1 MINLNNILHTNMA
14 LSPNPNLS
22 SQPKNM
28 DQNFIDTF
36 QNHMKMMENG
46 KQKDLNKT
54 ANVSN
59 ISKQSNKKT
68 NDFID
73 ISQNT
78 DKKTVENKEKDDPLE
93 ILEEENDI
101 PNEILSLLQ
110 NPQEVIE
117 VLNKLQEEGYL
128 EEDIVKDLVIQLETV
143 EGFEG
148 LNEGLKLQ
156 LEEIWD
162 SLNKQNMDT
171 DITNVVPQ
179 QREIVFQE
187 KAEKLV
193 VLSQNP
199 QTPVDDKSVK
209 EIKEIKEIKEDE
221 IPKEDKGLKPQ
232 DKIDESNTIKSSDPK
247 KETVTSEESTKK
259 GFTVEYDARDTKPEI
274 DREYNV
280 EQELLITDLNN
291 NITLKNIPSS
301 IETINTEDL
310 TTSNIIQQI
319 VQQVDIKYKEGSNQI
334 KLQLLPENLGKLS
347 IDLISDNQEIRAKV
361 YVESLMVKEVIEGNL
376 NEFRESLTEKGI
388 NISNIEVSVG
398 QDPET
403 QQGNRGLQQNIR
415 RTKKILN
422 NDNYN
427 STQIIEEIDNRV
439 NINPYMPNTS
449 FDKLG

>member
-73 ISQNT
+73 TSQNT

-101 PNEILSLLQ
+101 PNEMLSLLQ

-143 EGFEG
+143 EDFEG

-162 SLNKQNMDT
+162 SLNKQNIDT

-193 VLSQNP
+193 VLPQNP
-199 QTPVDDKSVK
+199 QTPVEDKSV
-209 EIKEIKEIKEDE
+209 KEIKEDE

-232 DKIDESNTIKSSDPK
+232 DKIDESSTIKSNDPK

-259 GFTVEYDARDTKPEI
+259 GFTVEYDARNAKPEI
-274 DREYNV
+274 DREYNL

-427 STQIIEEIDNRV
+427 STQILEEIDNRV

>member
-73 ISQNT
+73 TSQNT

-101 PNEILSLLQ
+101 PNEMLSLLQ

-143 EGFEG
+143 EDFEG

-193 VLSQNP
+193 VLPQNP
-199 QTPVDDKSVK
+199 QTPVEDKSV
-209 EIKEIKEIKEDE
+209 KEIKEDE

-259 GFTVEYDARDTKPEI
+259 GFTVEYDARDAKPEI

-291 NITLKNIPSS
+291 NITLKNIPTS

-427 STQIIEEIDNRV
+427 STQILEEIDNRV